1 MPKEIHYPPGTVVN
15 GYEILDTVIGHFK
28 TINMRAYKARC
39 TRCKTK
45 RLSSIYSLKN
55 DTECKVC
62 HRHRILKSLL
72 ENPKVIDIKYD
83 IKSSIQNWVLTIRC
97 SKCRNTRTVT
107 YKTLRK
113 ETLDIDSNCSKC
125 MHRPKINNNLDG
137 LSYSQAAA
145 KLGVCKE
152 TVRMMTQ
159 RKLNPSK
166 EQSLG
171 TLRTWYSK
179 KSNA

>member
-15 GYEILDTVIGHFK
+15 GYEILDTVIGHFN

-83 IKSSIQNWVLTIRC
+83 IKSTAQNWLLTI
-97 SKCRNTRTVT
+97 KCNKCNSTRKVT
-107 YKTLRK
+107 YKTLKK
-113 ETLDIDSNCSKC
+113 EALDTDTSCLKC
-125 MHRPKINNNLDG
+125 MHRSKINTYLDG
-137 LSYSQAAA
+137 LSYSEAAA

-152 TVRMMTQ
+152 TARMITQ

-166 EQSLG
+166 EQHLG